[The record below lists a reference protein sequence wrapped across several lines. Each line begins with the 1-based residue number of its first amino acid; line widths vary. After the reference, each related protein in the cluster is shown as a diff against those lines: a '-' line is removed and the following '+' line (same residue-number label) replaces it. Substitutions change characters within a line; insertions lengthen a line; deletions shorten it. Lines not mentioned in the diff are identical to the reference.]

1 MYFKFGARAHDIGKG
16 EPEEIFSKAHAI
28 GLEYLQL
35 VFKKALVD
43 SSYNSEY
50 VLRVKKA
57 LDDSKLKIGM
67 LGAYFNPV
75 HSDKEVVRKG
85 KEEFKNNLDI
95 AKTLNIDIVGSETG
109 SYNDSPW
116 TYVPK
121 NHTEVGFQETLSVFK
136 ELKDYALSKGDCL
149 SIEPAYGHVIYDV
162 KCLKRFVEE
171 LDSNNIF
178 VTIDLYNLIYI
189 GNHEK
194 HKEIFKEALECFK
207 DRIRVVHLKDYIIKD
222 EKVVQVA
229 PGQGNF
235 DYPYMLK
242 MIKENCPE
250 AVLVF
255 EGVVEPDLTKSYSYL
270 KGLAEQ
276 L

>member
-1 MYFKFGARAHDIGKG
+1 MEFKFGARAHDIGKG
-16 EPEEIFSKAHAI
+16 EPEEIFSKAHTI

-35 VFKKALVD
+35 VFKKAFNE

-50 VLRVKKA
+50 VFKVKEA
-57 LDDSKLKIGM
+57 LKQSKLKVGM

-75 HSDKEVVRKG
+75 HSDKETIRKG
-85 KEEFKNNLDI
+85 KEEFKHNLDI
-95 AKTLNIDIVGSETG
+95 AGTLNTDIVGSETG

-121 NHTEVGFQETLSVFK
+121 NHTEEGFQESLTVFK
-136 ELKDYALSKGDCL
+136 ELKDYALTKDVSL
-149 SIEPAYGHVIYDV
+149 SIEPAYAHVIYDV
-162 KCLKRFVEE
+162 KCLKRFVDE
-171 LDSNNIF
+171 LNSSNVF

-189 GNHEK
+189 ENHEK
-194 HKEIFKEALECFK
+194 HREIFREALECFK
-207 DRIRVVHLKDYIIKD
+207 EKIRIIHLKDYIVKD
-222 EKVVQVA
+222 EKIIQVA

-242 MIKENCPE
+242 MIKENCPQ

-255 EGVVEPDLTKSYSYL
+255 EGVMEPDLTHSYEYL
-270 KGLAEQ
+270 KRLAEK